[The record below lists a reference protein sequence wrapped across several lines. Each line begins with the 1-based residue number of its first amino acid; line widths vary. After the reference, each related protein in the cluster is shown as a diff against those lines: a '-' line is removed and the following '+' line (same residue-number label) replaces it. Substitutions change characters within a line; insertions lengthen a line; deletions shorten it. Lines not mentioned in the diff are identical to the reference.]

1 MELTVGILQDV
12 TKQATKLSYL
22 LRLLLALALFVCAAP
37 YLQAQEE
44 YEDSVARAGE
54 RSRIL
59 QLEELQAVDFVGC
72 VETTPKQMIGVITS
86 LPSDLSITRKLTLY
100 YEEFFRMN
108 PATPSVILER
118 LAKIRKDLE
127 AELRYYDPVTAK
139 ADSLAILTYL
149 DQNGFHHA
157 TVNTSFMHDASTRS
171 NTLTFTIN
179 EGAQAHVD
187 TIIFTGLDS
196 IDSSTR
202 ALALQAQ
209 TVKIGDPFVES
220 NIERSIRSMIT
231 VLQNNGYYQALY
243 QPPIVGISA
252 DGMHDTLV
260 AIIRP
265 GRRVRIDAIVL
276 EEFRG
281 GYPIVNEST
290 RRRQLDIEPG
300 QWYNRQMIEQSRVNL
315 MSLGTFELVLVDT
328 IADDSLTGKSCR
340 SDSTVSIRFNT
351 RNSKPYDVGMS
362 LLFYQTAVDNYLNI
376 GVGATA
382 QYRNIFGGAQVASAT
397 LQYVLED
404 VSRIA
409 QGQELQTEVLAS
421 VVFAWPNI
429 GRIFEKRFGLQS
441 STYYSIR
448 QLVNPFRLES
458 MGLNLRAPISLHTH
472 TFFNGIDLTLGIER
486 QVPLNFNGALENA
499 LKEARTPEEVA
510 YVLSTF
516 NQFLV
521 LDKYL
526 NTTGNVFT
534 GISAGVTLR
543 GDHRNNPINPT
554 RGTYSS
560 LSIEYGWGA
569 GNYIRSQAFLSAVFP
584 ISSQLVGAT
593 KLKVGHIA
601 LLQFTRG
608 VSTQDNTYVP
618 LERQFFAGG
627 PASIRSFPS
636 RMLHDPHSGQ
646 ISEPNANQQYILA
659 NVVGS
664 GSLVELGFELRYT
677 FARPR
682 GGNDIWA
689 STIERSGFTFFT
701 DVGNSFNRFTTDLY
715 GSMRFE
721 DLYKGSVIAAGIGYR
736 FDTPVGPF
744 RIDYA
749 TSIYDPTRLTDQ
761 WIVGRRHVMSSSNW
775 QLSIGLGQAF

>member
-22 LRLLLALALFVCAAP
+22 VRLLLALALFVCAAP

-265 GRRVRIDAIVL
+265 GRRVWIDAIVL

-281 GYPIVNEST
+281 
-290 RRRQLDIEPG
+290 
-300 QWYNRQMIEQSRVNL
+300 
-315 MSLGTFELVLVDT
+315 
-328 IADDSLTGKSCR
+328 
-340 SDSTVSIRFNT
+340 
-351 RNSKPYDVGMS
+351 
-362 LLFYQTAVDNYLNI
+362 
-376 GVGATA
+376 AT
-382 QYRNIFGGAQVASAT
+382 Q
-397 LQYVLED
+397 
-404 VSRIA
+404 
-409 QGQELQTEVLAS
+409 
-421 VVFAWPNI
+421 
-429 GRIFEKRFGLQS
+429 
-441 STYYSIR
+441 
-448 QLVNPFRLES
+448 
-458 MGLNLRAPISLHTH
+458 
-472 TFFNGIDLTLGIER
+472 
-486 QVPLNFNGALENA
+486 
-499 LKEARTPEEVA
+499 
-510 YVLSTF
+510 
-516 NQFLV
+516 
-521 LDKYL
+521 
-526 NTTGNVFT
+526 
-534 GISAGVTLR
+534 
-543 GDHRNNPINPT
+543 
-554 RGTYSS
+554 
-560 LSIEYGWGA
+560 
-569 GNYIRSQAFLSAVFP
+569 
-584 ISSQLVGAT
+584 
-593 KLKVGHIA
+593 
-601 LLQFTRG
+601 
-608 VSTQDNTYVP
+608 
-618 LERQFFAGG
+618 
-627 PASIRSFPS
+627 
-636 RMLHDPHSGQ
+636 
-646 ISEPNANQQYILA
+646 
-659 NVVGS
+659 
-664 GSLVELGFELRYT
+664 
-677 FARPR
+677 
-682 GGNDIWA
+682 
-689 STIERSGFTFFT
+689 
-701 DVGNSFNRFTTDLY
+701 
-715 GSMRFE
+715 
-721 DLYKGSVIAAGIGYR
+721 
-736 FDTPVGPF
+736 
-744 RIDYA
+744 
-749 TSIYDPTRLTDQ
+749 
-761 WIVGRRHVMSSSNW
+761 
-775 QLSIGLGQAF
+775 

>member
-1 MELTVGILQDV
+1 MDLSVGILHTV
-12 TKQATKLSYL
+12 TQQSKVLSYL
-22 LRLLLALALFVCAAP
+22 LRLILVTALYLCGAP
-37 YLQAQEE
+37 YLLAQDE

-54 RSRIL
+54 RSRVL
-59 QLEELQAVDFVGC
+59 QLDELQAVVFVGC
-72 VETTPKQMIGVITS
+72 VETTPEQLIGVISS
-86 LPSDLSITRKLTLY
+86 LPSELSITRKLTLY
-100 YEEFFRMN
+100 YEENFRLN
-108 PATPSVILER
+108 PATPTVVLER

-139 ADSLAILTYL
+139 ADSLSILTYL
-149 DQNGFHHA
+149 DQNGFHFA
-157 TVNTSFMHDASTRS
+157 TVNTAFGYNASTRK

-179 EGAQAHVD
+179 EGQQAHLD
-187 TIIFTGLDS
+187 TIIITGLEEVDS
-196 IDSSTR
+196 NTH

-209 TVKIGDPFVES
+209 TIKIGDPFVEA
-220 NIERSIRSMIT
+220 NIERSIRSMVT
-231 VLQNNGYYQALY
+231 VLQNNGHYQALY

-260 AIIRP
+260 VIIKP
-265 GRRVRIDAIVL
+265 GRRVRIDTIVL

-281 GYPIVNEST
+281 GYPSVNETT

-300 QWYNRQMIEQSRVNL
+300 EWYDRQAIEQSRANL
-315 MSLGTFELVLVDT
+315 MSLGTFELVLIDT
-328 IADDSLTGKSCR
+328 IADDSVTGKSYR
-340 SDSTVSIRFNT
+340 SDSTISIRFTT

-362 LLFYQTAVDNYLNI
+362 LLCYQTAVDNYLNV

-382 QYRNIFGGAQVASAT
+382 QYRNVFGGAQVASVT

-404 VSRIA
+404 VSRLA
-409 QGQELQTEVLAS
+409 QGQELQTEALAS

-429 GRIFEKRFGLQS
+429 GRIFEKRFGLQT
-441 STYYSIR
+441 STFYSLR

-458 MGLNLRAPISLHTH
+458 MGFSARLPISLFTY
-472 TFFNGIDLTLGIER
+472 TFFNNLDVTAGIER
-486 QVPLNFNGALENA
+486 QIPHNFNGALDNA

-526 NTTGNVFT
+526 TRTGNLYT
-534 GISAGVTLR
+534 GINVGLTLH
-543 GDHRNNPINPT
+543 GDLRNNPINAT

-560 LSIEYGWGA
+560 LSVEYGVGA

-584 ISSQLVGAT
+584 LSSRLVAAT
-593 KLKVGHIA
+593 KIKLGHIF

-608 VSTQDNTYVP
+608 DSTRDNTYVP

-636 RMLHDPHSGQ
+636 RMLHDPHSGR
-646 ISEPNANQQYILA
+646 ITEPDAEQQYILA

-664 GSLVELGFELRYT
+664 GSLAELGFELRYT
-677 FARPR
+677 FAKPR
-682 GGNDIWA
+682 GGNEIW
-689 STIERSGFTFFT
+689 SSIVERSGFTFFT
-701 DVGNSFNRFTTDLY
+701 DVGNSF
-715 GSMRFE
+715 
-721 DLYKGSVIAAGIGYR
+721 
-736 FDTPVGPF
+736 
-744 RIDYA
+744 
-749 TSIYDPTRLTDQ
+749 
-761 WIVGRRHVMSSSNW
+761 
-775 QLSIGLGQAF
+775 

>member
-1 MELTVGILQDV
+1 MDSSVGILHNV
-12 TKQATKLSYL
+12 TQQPINVSFFV
-22 LRLLLALALFVCAAP
+22 RLLLALAVFACGAP
-37 YLQAQEE
+37 YLIAQDE
-44 YEDSVARAGE
+44 YEDSVSRAGE

-59 QLEELQAVDFVGC
+59 LLDELQEVRFVGC
-72 VETTPKQMIGVITS
+72 VETTPEQLTGVISS
-86 LPSDLSITRKLTLY
+86 LPSDLTITRKLTLY
-100 YEEFFRMN
+100 YEENFRLN
-108 PATPSVILER
+108 PATPTVVLER
-118 LAKIRKDLE
+118 LAKIRKELE

-139 ADSLAILTYL
+139 SDSLAILTYL

-157 TVNTSFMHDASTRS
+157 TVNTAFAYDASSRK
-171 NTLTFTIN
+171 NTLTFTLN
-179 EGAQAHVD
+179 EGQQAHLD
-187 TIIFTGLDS
+187 TIIITGLES
-196 IDSSTR
+196 IDSTTR
-202 ALALQAQ
+202 ALALEAQ
-209 TVKIGDPFVES
+209 TIKIGDPFVES
-220 NIERSIRSMIT
+220 NIERSIRSMVT
-231 VLQNNGYYQALY
+231 VLQNNGHYQALY

-252 DGMHDTLV
+252 DGLHDTLV
-260 AIIRP
+260 VIIKP
-265 GRRVRIDAIVL
+265 GRRVRIDTIVL

-281 GYPIVNEST
+281 GYPTVNEST
-290 RRRQLDIEPG
+290 RRRQLDIGPG
-300 QWYNRQMIEQSRVNL
+300 QWYNRQMIEQSRANL
-315 MSLGTFELVLVDT
+315 MSLGTFELVLIDT
-328 IADDSLTGKSCR
+328 IADDSVSGKSYR
-340 SDSTVSIRFNT
+340 SDSTISIRFNT

-362 LLFYQTAVDNYLNI
+362 LLLYQTAVDNYLNV

-382 QYRNIFGGAQVASAT
+382 QYRNVFGGAQVASVT

-404 VSRIA
+404 VSRVA
-409 QGQELQTEVLAS
+409 QGQELQTEALAS
-421 VVFAWPNI
+421 ILFAWPNI
-429 GRIFEKRFGLQS
+429 GRIFEKRFGLNTS
-441 STYYSIR
+441 AYYSLR

-458 MGLNLRAPISLHTH
+458 MGLSFRAPISLHTH
-472 TFFNGIDLTLGIER
+472 TFLNGIDLTLGFER

-499 LKEARTPEEVA
+499 LKDARTPEDVA

-521 LDKYL
+521 LDNFL
-526 NTTGNVFT
+526 SNTGNFFT
-534 GISAGVTLR
+534 GINVGVTVR

-560 LSIEYGWGA
+560 LSVEYGWGA

-584 ISSQLVGAT
+584 ISNQLVGAT
-593 KLKVGHIA
+593 KIKLGHIA
-601 LLQFTRG
+601 LIQFSRG
-608 VSTQDNTYVP
+608 DSTQANTYVP

-627 PASIRSFPS
+627 PASIRSCLS
-636 RMLHDPHSGQ
+636 RMLHDLHSGQ
-646 ISEPNANQQYILA
+646 INEPDPNQQYILA

-689 STIERSGFTFFT
+689 SIVERSGFTFFT
-701 DVGNSFNRFTTDLY
+701 DIGNSFNRFTTELY
-715 GSMRFE
+715 GSMRLE

-749 TSIYDPTRLTDQ
+749 TSIYDPTRPADQ
-761 WIVGRRHVMSSSNW
+761 WIVGRRHMMSSLNW